1 MSASMKTSASRGN
14 ARRFF
19 LALLALNSVW
29 AGSAPAPGNGEAG
42 CLLSGP
48 AAILVS
54 PMRIE
59 PGGAVR
65 IIAASDE
72 AFDEAAFR
80 IRGPSGFVGATA
92 SKSDGGPP
100 FWRILEFEAGGEGT
114 YTVSLTAKNGEPA
127 VLSFRVPSGRL
138 GQKPSRAVWDNRLEW
153 GRACENLYSAWLE
166 ALFRNDEDNASW
178 KSLDAITGD
187 PRRNV
192 LHNHLGLGEDDTG
205 GKNYV
210 RMRPDCADNPFFLRA
225 YFAWK
230 LGLPFGFHECSR
242 GGRRNPPRCSS
253 WTSNLADRGGRSA
266 APAFRSFLGRVMNV
280 IHSGTARTRL
290 EDESCDYY
298 PVSLTRRSL
307 RPGVVFA
314 DPYGHTLVIA
324 RWVPQTRERPGGM
337 LAVDAQPDGTVGL
350 KRFWRGNFLFST
362 TDVIGDPGFKAFRPI
377 ARVNGRW
384 EPLANRR
391 IADSADYGNF
401 SLEQKNMERDVFYDT
416 MERLINPEPLDPET
430 ALRDLFR
437 ALHEQLLVRVESV
450 ANGEDYMKA
459 HPGAVIPMPAG
470 AAIFQT
476 LGPWEDFATP
486 NRDMRLLIA
495 IDTVLGFPEKIARS
509 PEAFKLPRRKK
520 MDEIRRGIAR
530 LHDTWARELSITYIR
545 SNGAPWTL
553 TIEDILRRRESLEM
567 GYNPNDGPEIRW
579 GAPAGSEELATCRRK
594 APAAQI
600 EKMRALRGWFRKR
613 LHPVE

>member
-1 MSASMKTSASRGN
+1 MRKSASRGN

-19 LALLALNSVW
+19 LALFALNSAW
-29 AGSAPAPGNGEAG
+29 AGSTPAAG
-42 CLLSGP
+42 KDKAACLLTGP
-48 AAILVS
+48 VAILAS
-54 PMRIE
+54 PMSIR
-59 PGGAVR
+59 PGGAAR
-65 IIAASDE
+65 ILAASDE
-72 AFDEAAFR
+72 AFDKAVLR
-80 IRGPSGFVGATA
+80 IRGPSGFVDAVT
-92 SKSDGGPP
+92 SKSGGGPP
-100 FWRILEFEAGGEGT
+100 FWRILEFKAGPEGT
-114 YTVSLTAKNGEPA
+114 YTVSLTAENREPA
-127 VLSFRVPSGRL
+127 VLSFSVSSGRPEER
-138 GQKPSRAVWDNRLEW
+138 PSRAVWENRLEW

-192 LHNHLGLGEDDTG
+192 LHNHLGLGEDDAG

-242 GGRRNPPRCSS
+242 GNRRSPPRCSS
-253 WTSNLADRGGRSA
+253 WTSNLADGGGRSG

-280 IHSGTARTRL
+280 IHSGTARPRL
-290 EDESCDYY
+290 DDEACDYY

-324 RWVPQTRERPGGM
+324 RWVPQARERPGGM

-362 TDVIGDPGFKAFRPI
+362 SDVIGDPGFKAFRPI
-377 ARVNGRW
+377 VRRNGRW
-384 EPLANRR
+384 EPLGNDR
-391 IADSADYGNF
+391 IAGSADYGNF
-401 SLEQKNMERDVFYDT
+401 SLEQKNMPPDVFYDT
-416 MERLINPEPLDPET
+416 MECLINPEPLDPEM

-459 HPGAVIPMPAG
+459 HPGAVIPMPSG

-495 IDTVLGFPEKIARS
+495 IDTVLGFPEKLARK
-509 PEAFKLPRRKK
+509 PEVFKLPRRKK
-520 MDEIRRGIAR
+520 MDEIRLEIAR
-530 LHDTWARELSITYIR
+530 LHDTWARALSITYIR
-545 SNGAPWTL
+545 SNGAPQTL

-567 GYNPNDGPEIRW
+567 GYNPNDCAEIRW
-579 GAPAGSEELATCRRK
+579 GAPAGSGELATCRRK
-594 APAAQI
+594 APPAQT
-600 EKMRALRGWFRKR
+600 EKMKALRGWFRKR